1 MAGWSK
7 LQLFISC
14 AEHNDIDIVCQ
25 IRKIDA
31 TGRLLEHANYPMP
44 VPIREVDDYNTAKTL
59 GPQGFLRAS
68 HAISLDE
75 AKSNGNDLFYT
86 HRVKAS
92 IEPGEIVELKI
103 PIWPIG
109 MVFAPGEGIM
119 LRISGH
125 DMCLPETGLCVL
137 TEPED
142 ANVGTHVV
150 HTGGRYPSCLNIP
163 IIHPESYRK
172 IVQT

>member
-1 MAGWSK
+1 LAGWSK

-14 AEHNDIDIVCQ
+14 AEYDEIDVVCQ
-25 IRKIDA
+25 IRKTDA
-31 TGRLLEHANYPMP
+31 TGRPLQHANYPIP
-44 VPIREVDDYNTAKTL
+44 VPIKEVDNFNTAKTL

-75 AKSNGNDLFYT
+75 AKSKGNDLFYT
-86 HRVKAS
+86 HRDRVS
-92 IEPGEIVELKI
+92 IQPGVVVELQI

-137 TEPED
+137 NEPED

-150 HTGGRYPSCLNIP
+150 HTGGSYPSCLTIP
-163 IIHPESYRK
+163 IISPVSSER
-172 IVQT
+172 